1 MKGKG
6 TPDPPS
12 SDHLLYAALLDRAHK
27 AGLRRISTRLLQ
39 APNEHNRFVAIV
51 MAQVETQAGT
61 FDGIG
66 DASLQNVSGAAST
79 HLIRMAETRAKAR
92 ALRDAVNLGDAR
104 LEADYRRPDRV
115 PDPSTWGPTATPTAT
130 SLGPP
135 PSKPG
140 QPRPATPHQLD
151 TIARLCRLTGRQPP
165 TSERLSSAEA
175 SDLIS
180 QLSKAFHDGQSSG
193 SQT

>member
-115 PDPSTWGPTATPTAT
+115 PDRQLGGPRP
-130 SLGPP
+130 LQPP
-135 PSKPG
+135 PHSAHRHPSLDSQDRRPLINSTPLRACVVSPG
-140 QPRPATPHQLD
+140 DNRQPRSASRAPK
-151 TIARLCRLTGRQPP
+151 PP
-165 TSERLSSAEA
+165 T
-175 SDLIS
+175 
-180 QLSKAFHDGQSSG
+180 
-193 SQT
+193 